1 MAQVM
6 NVSTIY
12 QQVEMLDNI
21 SKIDL
26 LQKIISSLKL
36 NSLSVEKKHSLSELK
51 GLGKELWRKIDV
63 KNHIKNERDSWWK
76 YDYW

>member
-12 QQVEMLDNI
+12 QQVEMLDNV

-26 LQKIISSLKL
+26 LQKILSSLKL
-36 NSLSVEKKHSLSELK
+36 NSLSLEKKHTLSELK
-51 GLGKELWRKIDV
+51 GLGKELWKNIDV
-63 KNHIKNERDSWWK
+63 ENYIKNERDSW
-76 YDYW
+76 

>member
-12 QQVEMLDNI
+12 QQVEMLDNV

-26 LQKIISSLKL
+26 LQQILSSLKL
-36 NSLSVEKKHSLSELK
+36 NSLSLEKKHSLSELK
-51 GLGKELWRKIDV
+51 GLGKELWK
-63 KNHIKNERDSWWK
+63 KNDIENYIKNERDSW
-76 YDYW
+76 

>member
-1 MAQVM
+1 MTQVM
-6 NVSTIY
+6 NLSSIY
-12 QQVEMLDNI
+12 QQVEMLDNV

-51 GLGKELWRKIDV
+51 GLGKALW
-63 KNHIKNERDSWWK
+63 KNVDIENYINQERNSW
-76 YDYW
+76 